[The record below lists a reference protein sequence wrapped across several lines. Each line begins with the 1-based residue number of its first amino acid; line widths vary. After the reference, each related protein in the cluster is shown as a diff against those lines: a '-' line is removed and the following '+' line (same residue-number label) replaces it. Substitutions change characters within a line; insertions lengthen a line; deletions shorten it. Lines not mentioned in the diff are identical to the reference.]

1 MRRRIFILLLVVLS
15 LGDAFAQSRRM
26 RGGNYSKEHMGDRGP
41 VPMWEVDPELPR
53 DAFVFARV
61 KYRSWTQRRSWKWDT
76 DFRDSDLNLSFRLQ
90 QLTAMK
96 VDPEGIVVEIT
107 DPDLFHY
114 PFLFM
119 SGVGGLEV
127 NDEEA
132 EILRRHLLWG
142 GFLFVDDFHGKAQWN
157 NFYKQIKKVFP
168 DREPQEIPLE
178 HPVFHMIYDL
188 KERPQV
194 PNISIG
200 QRAINGGPTWEESDW
215 REVHYCAIY
224 DDKGRM
230 MVFISH
236 NSDLGDGWE
245 EEATDPLYFL
255 TFSEPKA
262 FPLGFN
268 VLFYAM
274 TH

>member
-1 MRRRIFILLLVVLS
+1 MRLRLCILMLLAVSV
-15 LGDAFAQSRRM
+15 AVFAQSRRM
-26 RGGNYSKEHMGDRGP
+26 RGGNYNKEYMGDRGP
-41 VPMWEVDPELPR
+41 VPMWDVDPELPR
-53 DAFVFARV
+53 DSFTFARV

-90 QLTAMK
+90 QLTAMR
-96 VDPEGIVVEIT
+96 VDPEGTVVEIT

-119 SGVGGLEV
+119 SGVGGWEV
-127 NDEEA
+127 NEEEA
-132 EILRRHLLWG
+132 EILRRHLLGG

-157 NFYKQIKKVFP
+157 NFHKCIRKVFP
-168 DREPQEIPLE
+168 DREPIEIPLE
-178 HPVFHMIYDL
+178 HPIFHMIYDL

-200 QRAINGGPTWEESDW
+200 QRAIAGGPTWEEPDW
-215 REVHYCAIY
+215 KEVHYCAIY

-230 MVFISH
+230 MVFIAH
-236 NSDLGDGWE
+236 NTDLGDGWE

-262 FPLGFN
+262 FPVGFN
-268 VLFYAM
+268 VLIYAM